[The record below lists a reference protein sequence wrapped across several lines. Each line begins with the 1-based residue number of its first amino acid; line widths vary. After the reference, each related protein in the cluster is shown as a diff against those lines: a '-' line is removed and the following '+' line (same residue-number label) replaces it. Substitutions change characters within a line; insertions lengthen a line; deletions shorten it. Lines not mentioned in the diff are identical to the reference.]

1 MSSICVSNYETEGK
15 IGTTYLWVTCTH
27 IYTTHTVLTFAS
39 FTLIDFN
46 SFVCMH
52 VGFLLIFPVWSC
64 AYLPK
69 CGCLCALISVSP
81 PQFEG
86 CNKAF
91 SRLENLKIHLR
102 SHTGEKPYLCQ
113 HPGCQKAFSNSSDRA
128 KHQRT
133 HLDTVR
139 IQASA
144 LSPPPP
150 PSVSPECLIWTTDVC
165 ICRHSLSLKSISGLV
180 WGTYLDTVLQLH
192 HISLNVRMDQDALK
206 KGQKKCKRLFGRSV
220 KVGRGDFC
228 CPLLSA
234 HTDLWTFN
242 NTSLY
247 SFIHFISFGNFCPR
261 SDM

>member
-1 MSSICVSNYETEGK
+1 
-15 IGTTYLWVTCTH
+15 
-27 IYTTHTVLTFAS
+27 
-39 FTLIDFN
+39 
-46 SFVCMH
+46 MH

-69 CGCLCALISVSP
+69 CGCLCALISVSPP

-133 HLDTVR
+133 HLDMVR

-144 LSPPPP
+144 LSPPP
-150 PSVSPECLIWTTDVC
+150 SQRFTRVFNLNYWCLHMSSFTFFEI
-165 ICRHSLSLKSISGLV
+165 HFG
-180 WGTYLDTVLQLH
+180 
-192 HISLNVRMDQDALK
+192 ISLRNLSGYRAAIASHQPQCQDGSGCFK
-206 KGQKKCKRLFGRSV
+206 KRTKKKRLFGRSV

>member
-1 MSSICVSNYETEGK
+1 MSSICASNYDTEGK

-39 FTLIDFN
+39 FTLIDLN

-69 CGCLCALISVSP
+69 CGCLCALISVFPP

-139 IQASA
+139 IEASA
-144 LSPPPP
+144 
-150 PSVSPECLIWTTDVC
+150 VSPHPSQCFTRMFNLNYWCLHMSFPFTFFEELIWIPYCNC
-165 ICRHSLSLKSISGLV
+165 ITSASMSGAS
-180 WGTYLDTVLQLH
+180 W
-192 HISLNVRMDQDALK
+192 IRML
-206 KGQKKCKRLFGRSV
+206 
-220 KVGRGDFC
+220 
-228 CPLLSA
+228 
-234 HTDLWTFN
+234 
-242 NTSLY
+242 
-247 SFIHFISFGNFCPR
+247 
-261 SDM
+261 

>member
-1 MSSICVSNYETEGK
+1 MRLKE
-15 IGTTYLWVTCTH
+15 TTYLWVTCTH

-69 CGCLCALISVSP
+69 CGCLCALISVSPP

-144 LSPPPP
+144 LSPPPSQP
-150 PSVSPECLIWTTDVC
+150 FTRVFNLNYWCL
-165 ICRHSLSLKSISGLV
+165 HMSSF
-180 WGTYLDTVLQLH
+180 TYFEIH
-192 HISLNVRMDQDALK
+192 FGISLRNLSGYRAAIASHQPQCQDGSGCFKKRTKKKDCLAGVWRWAEATSVALY
-206 KGQKKCKRLFGRSV
+206 LAPTLIFE
-220 KVGRGDFC
+220 
-228 CPLLSA
+228 LSI
-234 HTDLWTFN
+234 
-242 NTSLY
+242 
-247 SFIHFISFGNFCPR
+247 IHRCIVSFISFHLVTSAHVQTCKHLTE
-261 SDM
+261 

>member
-1 MSSICVSNYETEGK
+1 
-15 IGTTYLWVTCTH
+15 
-27 IYTTHTVLTFAS
+27 
-39 FTLIDFN
+39 
-46 SFVCMH
+46 MH

-69 CGCLCALISVSP
+69 WGCLCALISVSPP

-144 LSPPPP
+144 LSPPPSQP
-150 PSVSPECLIWTTDVC
+150 FTRVFNLNYWCL
-165 ICRHSLSLKSISGLV
+165 HMSSF
-180 WGTYLDTVLQLH
+180 TYFEIH
-192 HISLNVRMDQDALK
+192 FGISLRNLSGYRAAIASHQPQCQDGSGCFK
-206 KGQKKCKRLFGRSV
+206 KRTKKKRLFGRSV

>member
-1 MSSICVSNYETEGK
+1 MRLKE
-15 IGTTYLWVTCTH
+15 TTYLWVTCTH

-69 CGCLCALISVSP
+69 CGCLCALISVSPP

-150 PSVSPECLIWTTDVC
+150 SVSPECLIWTTDVC
-165 ICRHSLSLKSISGLV
+165 ICRHSLTLKSISGLV

-206 KGQKKCKRLFGRSV
+206 KGQKKKDCLAGVWRWAEATSV
-220 KVGRGDFC
+220 ALYLAPTLIFE
-228 CPLLSA
+228 LSI
-234 HTDLWTFN
+234 
-242 NTSLY
+242 
-247 SFIHFISFGNFCPR
+247 IHRCIVSFISFHLVTSAHVQTCKHLTE
-261 SDM
+261 